1 MRLWLI
7 VACMVFVAT
16 AAAQT
21 TNEAPHHEAVSE
33 QPTSNLAEI
42 RRIYVEAL
50 TGDNSA
56 EAIRQF
62 LIASLQQ
69 SHLFVITDN
78 PDRADVT
85 LKGAANDSIFTD
97 TFDRQESLNA
107 RSNSGTYSGRATAS
121 LRAAGGYSG
130 LGVGQNESEH
140 SRERKHEAYA
150 SVRLCNRD
158 GDVLWATTQESRGAK
173 FRGASADVA
182 DKVMRQL
189 LIDFNKAVHGPIDAA
204 TVNKDRPA
212 RNAAPE

>member
-1 MRLWLI
+1 MRLSLSI
-7 VACMVFVAT
+7 ALMIFVAT

-21 TNEAPHHEAVSE
+21 TNDAPHHQAVGGS
-33 QPTSNLAEI
+33 PTSKLAEI
-42 RRIYVEAL
+42 KRIYVEAL

-62 LIASLQQ
+62 LISSLQQ
-69 SHLFVITDN
+69 SRLFVITDN

-85 LKGAANDSIFTD
+85 MKGAANDSVFTD
-97 TFDRQESLNA
+97 TFDSQESLNA
-107 RSNSGTYSGRATAS
+107 RSNSGTYSGRAGGS
-121 LRAAGGYSG
+121 VRAPGGYGG
-130 LGVGQNESEH
+130 LAVGQNESEH

-189 LIDFNKAVHGPIDAA
+189 LIDFNKAVHAPTGAA
-204 TVNKDRPA
+204 AASKDRPA
-212 RNAAPE
+212 KNAAPE

>member
-1 MRLWLI
+1 MRFWVI
-7 VACMVFVAT
+7 VACMVFVVMAT
-16 AAAQT
+16 AQT
-21 TNEAPHHEAVSE
+21 AKEAPHHEAVSE
-33 QPTSNLAEI
+33 PPTTNLAEV

-50 TGDNSA
+50 AGDNSA

-62 LIASLQQ
+62 LIVSLQQ

-78 PDRADVT
+78 PNRADVT

-107 RSNSGTYSGRATAS
+107 RSNSGTYSGRATGS
-121 LRAAGGYSG
+121 LRTAGGYSG

-140 SRERKHEAYA
+140 SRERKHEAYV

-158 GDVLWATTQESRGAK
+158 GDVLWATTQESKGAK

-189 LIDFNKAVHGPIDAA
+189 QIDFNKAVHAPAGAA
-204 TVNKDRPA
+204 TANKDRPA
-212 RNAAPE
+212 TTATPE